1 MESNNQEQRQYGQ
14 QIRYLR
20 KKAGITQTQLA
31 KRVGIS
37 LNSVQRY
44 EKNERQPSVE
54 SLFQIANA
62 LGVTFMDLVLGENKA
77 EFMEQLPPNER
88 EMEEEY
94 HHKLYW
100 NRITTI
106 YFNLAPVSSGDFAE
120 AFFRCFPQLN
130 DLGQAK
136 VQAYLEDMVK
146 IMDCHKEP
154 VPRPKDNGSHLV
166 AHFQNPNGDKK
177 PSQSPEKALYTSTGD
192 KPQEEAETS
201 QNEPQGQ
208 KDGPKQEPEEQ

>member
-77 EFMEQLPPNER
+77 ECTEKLPPNER
-88 EMEEEY
+88 
-94 HHKLYW
+94 
-100 NRITTI
+100 
-106 YFNLAPVSSGDFAE
+106 
-120 AFFRCFPQLN
+120 
-130 DLGQAK
+130 
-136 VQAYLEDMVK
+136 
-146 IMDCHKEP
+146 
-154 VPRPKDNGSHLV
+154 
-166 AHFQNPNGDKK
+166 
-177 PSQSPEKALYTSTGD
+177 
-192 KPQEEAETS
+192 
-201 QNEPQGQ
+201 
-208 KDGPKQEPEEQ
+208 